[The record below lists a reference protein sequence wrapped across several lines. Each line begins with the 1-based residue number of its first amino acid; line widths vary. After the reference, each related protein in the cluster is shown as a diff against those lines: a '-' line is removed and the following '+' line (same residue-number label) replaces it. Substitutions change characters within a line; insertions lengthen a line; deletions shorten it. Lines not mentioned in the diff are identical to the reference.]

1 MDAMQQIAQLMN
13 NMNMSSCQLAQG
25 IVEDSFDALQGKNDF
40 KRTMDNITQGFSKD
54 TVDDKGGSTPGAGK
68 AYNSNPQKY
77 AEEHLGNILWKAMT
91 KRDVNAWFGLGP
103 RDTTIRE
110 TLMSISGTVVLEKP
124 KEGVN
129 PLVFRQSHIRA
140 ASSPCAT

>member
-25 IVEDSFDALQGKNDF
+25 IVEDTFDALQGKNDF

-54 TVDDKGGSTPGAGK
+54 TVDDKGGSTQGQEK

-110 TLMSISGTVVLEKP
+110 TLGSSSKTPSLRDG
-124 KEGVN
+124 
-129 PLVFRQSHIRA
+129 
-140 ASSPCAT
+140 ASRFV